1 MPTIHR
7 NPLFRKMMQILGG
20 VQGKRSKYDR
30 AVGGSGAEAAYKA
43 VAEPVVD
50 QRVVN
55 NDELLQK
62 LLEEIKAVK
71 KTQEETITN
80 ICNLDKGDMGNIK
93 ELLEAVG
100 KQPEAEDKSW
110 FDGIKDVASGRA
122 VVGEEGEKTS
132 HSVFNY
138 LFGSLQHTYFNL
150 TKYNN
155 APMLTSLLILMVCF
169 SILNYNISDDIPE
182 IRQSGDRIDKIVA
195 SIHVTV
201 KLLTFRSLRDP
212 PRSSITKLLI
222 IIQQVVFFLILLFFF
237 QHYWGTWII
246 REWVDSD

>member
-1 MPTIHR
+1 EVDATELIKKTEQALADLTTATNELKSAASSQPPEIA
-7 NPLFRKMMQILGG
+7 NQLLDASAKSQKML
-20 VQGKRSKYDR
+20 
-30 AVGGSGAEAAYKA
+30 E
-43 VAEPVVD
+43 
-50 QRVVN
+50 
-55 NDELLQK
+55 ELLK
-62 LLEEIKAVK
+62 V
-71 KTQEETITN
+71 T
-80 ICNLDKGDMGNIK
+80 
-93 ELLEAVG
+93 G
-100 KQPEAEDKSW
+100 KNKPEQTSTW
-110 FDGIKDVASGRA
+110 FDRIKDVAAGRD
-122 VVGEEGEKTS
+122 VTGHDGEQTS

-138 LFGSLQHTYFNL
+138 LFGSLQHTYYNL

-222 IIQQVVFFLILLFFF
+222 IIQQVVFFLILFFFF
-237 QHYWGTWII
+237 QHYWGTWVI
-246 REWVDSD
+246 REWVDSK